1 MAVSPVR
8 SSLYRSFAA
17 LVILSVAAVAL
28 THAGFAQSA
37 KSKVKKTPRAI
48 ALLEIPKNGKA
59 RLFPIA
65 ILDDGKFFDAGAYK
79 AQPVPM
85 ALEPQTVYEGVLG
98 GVSQGLFTITGAGQ
112 MNDAWF
118 AEGTWLPTGAEAPR
132 KGKKA
137 EMPVIKDD
145 RDAPPT
151 LKRPGTEPK
160 PADKKPEKPDEKT
173 QPPVVMKPVIPPPP
187 DEPKPAPEPSAGQ
200 DSSRPTLRRGLPSP
214 KPETELPAAQPASQ
228 PTSLRPKPADKN
240 APQTFVGI
248 SDAAGPEFRPY
259 NFGAKP
265 DEIEKY
271 LKLMLDLAA
280 QDVRKRIE
288 AVSAASQP
296 VDAKRA
302 AKKSPASAAAKGPR
316 PQFSDIDFRVFD
328 LSNANEPVW
337 ILTAK
342 AQLPASSSAPD
353 APATAEYFV
362 TLVCRT
368 DIYGDLRKLLSQ
380 ITDARHLDVVSRLQL
395 IDAVDADGDGRGEL
409 LFREISAGNSP
420 GYLLY
425 RFTGDTLW
433 KLFDSFGGD

>member
-1 MAVSPVR
+1 MVA
-8 SSLYRSFAA
+8 LA
-17 LVILSVAAVAL
+17 LVQAV
-28 THAGFAQSA
+28 FAQLGG
-37 KSKVKKTPRAI
+37 KSKAQKSPRAL
-48 ALLEIPKNGKA
+48 ALLQISNDGKA

-65 ILDDGKFFDAGAYK
+65 ILDKGKFFDAGAYGAK
-79 AQPVPM
+79 PVPM
-85 ALEPQTVYEGVLG
+85 ALEPQTVYEGVRG

-112 MNDAWF
+112 LNGAWM
-118 AEGTWLPTGAEAPR
+118 AEGSWLPTGAEPPR

-151 LKRPGTEPK
+151 LKRPGSETK
-160 PADKKPEKPDEKT
+160 PAEKKEEKP
-173 QPPVVMKPVIPPPP
+173 QPPPVMKPVIPPDPTEGKP
-187 DEPKPAPEPSAGQ
+187 AAEPKAGE
-200 DSSRPTLRRGLPSP
+200 DPNRPTLRRGLPSP
-214 KPETELPAAQPASQ
+214 KPTPAESPAA
-228 PTSLRPKPADKN
+228 KPATLQAKSEKTN
-240 APQTFVGI
+240 APQTLVAI
-248 SDAAGPEFRPY
+248 SDAAGPELRPY

-288 AVSAASQP
+288 ELSVASQATP
-296 VDAKRA
+296 SAKPTAKRT
-302 AKKSPASAAAKGPR
+302 ASVAGKGPR
-316 PQFSDIDFRVFD
+316 PKFTDIDFRVFD

-342 AQLPASSSAPD
+342 AQMPTAGSVPDTPSSA
-353 APATAEYFV
+353 EYYV

-380 ITDARHLDVVSRLQL
+380 ITDVRHLDVVSRLEL

-409 LFREISAGNSP
+409 LFREVSANDSR
-420 GYLLY
+420 GYVLY

-433 KLFDSFGGD
+433 KLFDSFGGE

>member
-1 MAVSPVR
+1 MAVSPFR
-8 SSLYRSFAA
+8 SSLYRSATS
-17 LVILSVAAVAL
+17 LVILLAGAL
-28 THAGFAQSA
+28 NLSESGIAQS
-37 KSKVKKTPRAI
+37 SKKDKPQRSPRAI
-48 ALLEIPKNGKA
+48 ALLQLSPNGKS

-65 ILDDGKFFDAGAYK
+65 ILENGKFFDAGAYK
-79 AQPVPM
+79 AKPVPM

-98 GVSQGLFTITGAGQ
+98 GVSQGLFTVTGAGQ
-112 MNDAWF
+112 MNNAWF

-132 KGKKA
+132 TGKKA

-151 LKRPGTEPK
+151 LKRSGPDAK
-160 PADKKPEKPDEKT
+160 PPEKAPEKKEEKPL
-173 QPPVVMKPVIPPPP
+173 PPPEMKPVIPPDPA
-187 DEPKPAPEPSAGQ
+187 EAKPAPEPSATQ
-200 DSSRPTLRRGLPSP
+200 DPNRPTLRRGLP
-214 KPETELPAAQPASQ
+214 E
-228 PTSLRPKPADKN
+228 PKPAAASTPSSKSTPAAAHTKTEKAN
-240 APQTFVGI
+240 APRSLVAI

-280 QDVRKRIE
+280 QDVRKRVQDSST
-288 AVSAASQP
+288 AQP
-296 VDAKRA
+296 APGAKPA
-302 AKKSPASAAAKGPR
+302 TKKASAPKGPR
-316 PQFSDIDFRVFD
+316 PKFSDIDFRVFD

-342 AQLPASSSAPD
+342 AQFPAANAAPD
-353 APATAEYFV
+353 APAAAEYYV

-368 DIYGDLRKLLSQ
+368 DIYGDLRKLLTQ
-380 ITDARHLDVVSRLQL
+380 ITDARHLDVISRLEL

-409 LFREISAGNSP
+409 LFREFSANNAR
-420 GYLLY
+420 GYVLY

-433 KLFDSFGGD
+433 KLFDSFGGE

>member
-8 SSLYRSFAA
+8 STLYRSLAS
-17 LVILSVAAVAL
+17 LVILLVVTAAL
-28 THAGFAQSA
+28 TRDGFTQSA
-37 KSKVKKTPRAI
+37 KSKVQKTPRAI
-48 ALLEIPKNGKA
+48 ALLQIPNNGKA

-65 ILDDGKFFDAGAYK
+65 ILDNGKFFDAGAYK
-79 AQPVPM
+79 AKPVPM
-85 ALEPQTVYEGVLG
+85 ALEPQTVYEGVRG

-118 AEGTWLPTGAEAPR
+118 AEGAWLPTGAEPPR

-145 RDAPPT
+145 RDGPPT
-151 LKRPGTEPK
+151 LKRPGPEPK
-160 PADKKPEKPDEKT
+160 PADKKPSEKKDEKA
-173 QPPVVMKPVIPPPP
+173 QPSVVMKPVIPPPP
-187 DEPKPAPEPSAGQ
+187 DEPKPAPEPSADQ
-200 DSSRPTLRRGLPSP
+200 DPNRPALRRGPPSP
-214 KPETELPAAQPASQ
+214 KPPATELPAAQPTLAGA
-228 PTSLRPKPADKN
+228 KPPDKN
-240 APQTFVGI
+240 APQTLVAI
-248 SDAAGPEFRPY
+248 SDAAGPELRPY

-288 AVSAASQP
+288 ALSASSQP
-296 VDAKRA
+296 AGAKPA
-302 AKKSPASAAAKGPR
+302 AKKTSASAVKGPR
-316 PQFSDIDFRVFD
+316 PKFSDIDFRVFD

-337 ILTAK
+337 ILTVK
-342 AQLPASSSAPD
+342 AQVPPSSSAPD

-368 DIYGDLRKLLSQ
+368 DIYGDLRKLLTQ
-380 ITDARHLDVVSRLQL
+380 ITDARHLDVVSRLEL
-395 IDAVDADGDGRGEL
+395 VDAVDADGDGRGEL
-409 LFREISAGNSP
+409 LFREISANDSR
-420 GYLLY
+420 GYVLY